1 MSSRYQ
7 KVLPQLTPSIS
18 VLDTRSTTPDVT
30 PALQFAQQLQ
40 TNLDELSVIKTPN
53 HLAGDAEYVKRG
65 YLDPINGA
73 KNKALEAF
81 KNNNISEGIQGLRD
95 IKSFMLQSQQ
105 QGGVYSQ
112 IENNYNK
119 AAEYTKQLE
128 EGYTKGTYQDWQ
140 VNSYKNSVNKTRSFN
155 DKGEYVPF
163 ELSNPAQALDLPKY
177 FNDLAKDWG
186 KTAFSSYKL
195 TSDGLFYDMSSG
207 TRVTKE
213 EVKKG
218 LLQFMAS
225 DMKAQSYYKE
235 LANVF
240 GQATADSMFNDAMNA
255 AADKEEFSQI
265 NPHYV
270 RNPLIEAASSNSS
283 SNRNKT
289 DKNSPPI
296 LEGLLGKQVIIPG
309 VGTNMD
315 EIPSKLFS
323 YNGDLITPIG
333 GMSGGYRSLI
343 TKEKVEVKDT
353 ELITSRDMDLAAK
366 GSFVEQFKEY
376 PASNNYKAVTLDQIL
391 TNDKFKTLKEN
402 LQKQAPGLLE
412 TARRFPVEEYRKSLA
427 KDADY
432 NGNDYNQ
439 FLLKKYQQLN
449 DTKTGFFNM
458 IQPMAKNNKLV
469 VSRPNGETIQY
480 ETFRDIEIPNLIANH
495 GLSIIKLVNGKGS
508 PMSKNELEALKDT
521 VDIDSKKIKILGTF
535 QNEGTFNP
543 FSGRYVIEINNEQ
556 YVIPGDTEAARKNGS
571 LTNIALSNVF
581 KNNGSSSSLG
591 SPVGTTGNYTDSEY
605 LFTTL
610 FLANNPN
617 IDDIPP
623 IGGQFIISMDDK
635 YDKNNKLKN
644 FNIDTYNPENSDV
657 KIIYKTPN
665 GMNYII
671 PQNMYNLSDLTNLGR
686 YNDSYISDP
695 TLYQTFNNYLQ
706 QLSQQQ

>member
-7 KVLPQLTPSIS
+7 KVLPQLTPSTS

-65 YLDPINGA
+65 YLDPINEA
-73 KNKALEAF
+73 KNKAIEAF
-81 KNNNISEGIQGLRD
+81 QGNNIAEGVQGLRD

-140 VNSYKNSVNKTRSFN
+140 VNNYKGLINKSKSFN
-155 DKGEYVPF
+155 DAGEYVPF

-186 KTAFSSYKL
+186 KTAFSTYRL

-213 EVKKG
+213 EVKAG

-225 DMKAQSYYKE
+225 DTKAQSYYKE
-235 LANVF
+235 LASVF
-240 GQATADSMFNDAMNA
+240 GEAAADSMFNNAMNA

-270 RNPLIEAASSNSS
+270 RNPLIEAASSSS
-283 SNRNKT
+283 TRTNK
-289 DKNSPPI
+289 DKDGKPI
-296 LEGLLGKQVIIPG
+296 LDGLLGKQVVIPG
-309 VGTNMD
+309 VGINMD
-315 EIPSKLFS
+315 EIPSKLFL

-333 GMSGGYRSLI
+333 GTSGGYRSLI
-343 TKEKVEVKDT
+343 TKEKVKVKDAN
-353 ELITSRDMDLAAK
+353 LITSRDMDLAAK
-366 GSFVEQFKEY
+366 DAFVEQFKEY
-376 PASNNYKAVTLDQIL
+376 PASNNYTAVTLDKIL
-391 TNDKFKTLKEN
+391 TNDKFKTVKEN
-402 LQKQAPGLLE
+402 LQRQAPGLLE

-427 KDADY
+427 KGADY

-458 IQPMAKNNKLV
+458 IQPMAKDNKLV
-469 VSRPNGETIQY
+469 VSRPNGETINY
-480 ETFRDIEIPNLIANH
+480 ETFRDVEIPNLIANH
-495 GLSIIKLVNGKGS
+495 GLSIIELVNGKGN
-508 PMSKNELEALKDT
+508 PMDKKGLEKLKEA
-521 VDIDSKKIKILGTF
+521 VDIDPKKIKILGTF
-535 QNEGTFNP
+535 QNEGAFNP
-543 FSGRYVIEINNEQ
+543 FAGRYVIEIDNKQ
-556 YVIPGDTEAARKNGS
+556 YVIPGDTESARRNGS
-571 LTNIALSNVF
+571 LTNLALHSVF
-581 KNNGSSSSLG
+581 KNNGSSSPLG
-591 SPVGTTGNYTDSEY
+591 SPVGTTGSYTDSEY

-623 IGGQFIISMDDK
+623 IGGQFIVSMDDK

-644 FNIDTYNPENSDV
+644 FNIDTYDPENSDV
-657 KIIYKTPN
+657 KIIYKAPN
-665 GMNYII
+665 GTKYTI

-695 TLYQTFNNYLQ
+695 TLYQTFNNYMLQ
-706 QLSQQQ
+706 LNQK

>member
-7 KVLPQLTPSIS
+7 KILPQLTPSTS

-53 HLAGDAEYVKRG
+53 HLAGDAEFVKRG
-65 YLDPINGA
+65 YLDPINEA
-73 KNKALEAF
+73 KNKAIESF
-81 KNNNISEGIQGLRD
+81 RSNNIAEGVQGLRD
-95 IKSFMLQSQQ
+95 IKGFMLQSQQ

-112 IENNYNK
+112 IENNYK
-119 AAEYTKQLE
+119 TAAEYTKQLE

-140 VNSYKNSVNKTRSFN
+140 VNYYKKLVNNSKSFN
-155 DKGEYVPF
+155 DDGEYVPF
-163 ELSNPAQALDLPKY
+163 QSSTPAQAIELPKY

-186 KTAFSSYKL
+186 KTAFSNYRL

-213 EVKKG
+213 EVKAGLIEFMKG
-218 LLQFMAS
+218 

-235 LANVF
+235 MSKILGENV
-240 GQATADSMFNDAMNA
+240 AASMFNSAMNA

-270 RNPLIEAASSNSS
+270 RNPLIDAASSTSTKT
-283 SNRNKT
+283 NK
-289 DKNSPPI
+289 DKDGKPI
-296 LEGLLGKQVIIPG
+296 LDGLLGKQVVIPG
-309 VGTNMD
+309 VGINMD
-315 EIPSKLFS
+315 EIPSKLFLH
-323 YNGDLITPIG
+323 NGDLITPIG
-333 GMSGGYRSLI
+333 GMSGGYRSII
-343 TKEKVEVKDT
+343 TKEKVKVKDAN
-353 ELITSRDMDLAAK
+353 LITSRDMELAAK
-366 GSFVEQFKEY
+366 DAFVEQFKEY
-376 PASNNYKAVTLDQIL
+376 PASNNYKAVSLDQIL
-391 TNDKFKTLKEN
+391 TNDKFKTVKEN
-402 LQKQAPGLLE
+402 LQRQAPGLLE
-412 TARRFPVEEYRKSLA
+412 TARRFSVEDYRKTLA
-427 KDADY
+427 KGADY

-449 DTKTGFFNM
+449 DAKTGFFNM
-458 IQPMAKNNKLV
+458 IQPMAKNDKLV
-469 VSRPNGETIQY
+469 VSRPNGETINY
-480 ETFRDIEIPNLIANH
+480 ETFRDVEIPNLIANH
-495 GLSIIKLVNGKGS
+495 GLSIIEIVNGKGN
-508 PMSKNELEALKDT
+508 PMNKKGLESLKQAVDT
-521 VDIDSKKIKILGTF
+521 DSKKIKILGTF
-535 QNEGTFNP
+535 QNEGEFNP
-543 FSGRYVIEINNEQ
+543 FAGRYVIEINNKQ
-556 YVIPGDTEAARKNGS
+556 YVIPGDTETARKNGS
-571 LTNIALSNVF
+571 LTNIALHSVF

-591 SPVGTTGNYTDSEY
+591 NPVGTTGSYTDSEY

-657 KIIYKTPN
+657 KIIYKAPN
-665 GMNYII
+665 GTKYPI

-695 TLYQTFNNYLQ
+695 TLYQTFNNYLLQLNQ
-706 QLSQQQ
+706 Q